1 MITFQYPWMLLSLLC
16 VPLLVWR
23 FLTRRRPGIV
33 ISNVLPAKKIAAKR
47 RRLTFPE
54 LCIVIAMLLL
64 SFALARPRQAL
75 GAEVQRSKGLDI
87 VLAIDLSG
95 SMQAIDRPKD
105 MNEERFVSA
114 INSGKMANRLAAA
127 KEEIRRFVEA
137 RPNDRIGLVGFAD
150 LAYSFVPPTL
160 DHSLLLE
167 RLNSLEIGEVGEQTG
182 IASPIGTAVKRLKNS
197 SAPRRVMVLFT
208 DGANTAQNQ
217 LSPRQA
223 AELAKEFNV
232 IIHTVGIG
240 GEEAYAIASTPFGS
254 RLVPVN
260 GSFDAQ
266 LLHDLAKITGGSTFH
281 AADKD
286 GLKQVMREINAL
298 EKTNISQPKPVN
310 FREFAPVVALI
321 SLAILLLGIIAQQT
335 WKMRLP

>member
-33 ISNVLPAKKIAAKR
+33 ISNVLPAKKIAARR

-64 SFALARPRQAL
+64 AFALARPRQAL
-75 GAEVQRSKGLDI
+75 GAEVQRAKGLDI

-105 MNEERFVSA
+105 MNEERFISA
-114 INSGKMANRLAAA
+114 INSGKMSNRLAAA
-127 KEEIRRFVEA
+127 KEEIRRFVES

-167 RLNSLEIGEVGEQTG
+167 RLNSLELGEVGEQTG
-182 IASPIGTAVKRLKNS
+182 IASPIGTAVRRLKNS
-197 SAPRRVMVLFT
+197 TAPRRVMVLFT

-254 RLVPVN
+254 RLVPAN

-266 LLHDLAKITGGSTFH
+266 LLYDLAKITGGSTFH
-281 AADKD
+281 ATDKD

-310 FREFAPVVALI
+310 FREFAPAVALI
-321 SLAILLLGIIAQQT
+321 SLVFLLLGIIALQT

>member
-1 MITFQYPWMLLSLLC
+1 MITFQYPWMLLSLLA
-16 VPLLVWR
+16 VPFLFWR
-23 FLTRRRPGIV
+23 FLTRRRPGVV
-33 ISNVLPAKKIAAKR
+33 ISNVLPARKIAPVR
-47 RRLTFPE
+47 RKLDFPE
-54 LCIVIAMLLL
+54 LCILLAVLLL
-64 SFALARPRQAL
+64 SFALARPRKAL
-75 GAEVQRSKGLDI
+75 GAEMQRAKGLDI

-114 INSGKMANRLAAA
+114 INSGKMSNRLAAA

-160 DHSLLLE
+160 DHALLLD

-182 IASPIGTAVKRLKNS
+182 IASPIGTAVRRLKDS
-197 SAPRRVMVLFT
+197 TAPRRVMVLFT

-217 LSPRQA
+217 LSPQQA

-240 GEEAYAIASTPFGS
+240 GNEAYAVVSTPFGA
-254 RLVPVN
+254 RLAPVSGN
-260 GSFDAQ
+260 YDAQ
-266 LLHDLAKITGGSTFH
+266 LLHDLAKITGGSSFH
-281 AADKD
+281 AADKE
-286 GLKQVMREINAL
+286 GLKEVMREINSL
-298 EKTNISQPKPVN
+298 EKTNISQPRPVN
-310 FREFAPVVALI
+310 YREFAPMIALI
-321 SLAILLLGIIAQQT
+321 SLAFLLMGIIARQT